1 MEIITLAEYKVF
13 ASISSPNQDAQLTPT
28 ITFVNELVSSYLG
41 YITDTYETFEEAA
54 SIVLLPSSQAVTS
67 ITGDLYIDGVLVED
81 VTIPDFMQIGYKVIF
96 GTPVTGK
103 LLFTVSNKTTNP
115 AIKEACN
122 LLVKYYLK
130 EEYKPN
136 IQSGQEQ
143 VESSE
148 PKGLPIYI
156 KNILDLY
163 RES

>member
-13 ASISSPNQDAQLTPT
+13 ASISSPNQDAQLTPLVN
-28 ITFVNELVSSYLG
+28 FVNEFVSDYLG
-41 YITDTYETFEEAA
+41 VSESVVEYLDNSSTL
-54 SIVLLPSSQAVTS
+54 LLPSSQLVAS
-67 ITGDLYIDGVLVED
+67 IVGDIYTNGILVPNSII
-81 VTIPDFMQIGYKVIF
+81 TDFMQLGFKVVFAAPI
-96 GTPVTGK
+96 TGK
-103 LLFTVSNKTTNP
+103 VTITLSNSIGNP
-115 AIKEACN
+115 AVKEACF

-143 VESSE
+143 VQASE

>member
-13 ASISSPNQDAQLTPT
+13 ASISSPNQDAQLTPLVN
-28 ITFVNELVSSYLG
+28 FVNQFVSDYLG
-41 YITDTYETFEEAA
+41 VSESVVEYVDNSNTL
-54 SIVLLPSSQAVTS
+54 LLPSSQLVAS
-67 ITGDLYIDGVLVED
+67 IVGDIYTNGILVPNSII
-81 VTIPDFMQIGYKVIF
+81 TDFMQLGFKVVF
-96 GTPVTGK
+96 TTPITGK
-103 LLFTVSNKTTNP
+103 VTITLSNNIGNP
-115 AIKEACN
+115 AVKEACF

-143 VESSE
+143 VQTSE
-148 PKGLPIYI
+148 PKALPIYI

>member
-13 ASISSPNQDAQLTPT
+13 ASISSPNQDAQLTPLVN
-28 ITFVNELVSSYLG
+28 FVNQFVSDYLG
-41 YITDTYETFEEAA
+41 VSESVVEYVDNSNTL
-54 SIVLLPSSQAVTS
+54 LLPSSQLVAS
-67 ITGDLYIDGVLVED
+67 IVGDIYTNGILVPNSII
-81 VTIPDFMQIGYKVIF
+81 TDFMQLGFKVVFAAPI
-96 GTPVTGK
+96 TGK
-103 LLFTVSNKTTNP
+103 VTITLSNSIGNP
-115 AIKEACN
+115 AVKEACF

-143 VESSE
+143 VQASE
-148 PKGLPIYI
+148 PKGIPIYI

>member
-13 ASISSPNQDAQLTPT
+13 ASISSPNQDAQLTPLVN
-28 ITFVNELVSSYLG
+28 FVNQFVSDYLG
-41 YITDTYETFEEAA
+41 VSESVVEYVDNSNTL
-54 SIVLLPSSQAVTS
+54 LLPSSQLVASIVGDIYTNGILVPNS
-67 ITGDLYIDGVLVED
+67 IITDFTQLGFKLVFTTPITGK
-81 VTIPDFMQIGYKVIF
+81 VTITLSNNIG
-96 GTPVTGK
+96 
-103 LLFTVSNKTTNP
+103 NP
-115 AIKEACN
+115 AVKEACF

-143 VESSE
+143 VQTSE

>member
-13 ASISSPNQDAQLTPT
+13 ASISSPNQDAQLTPLVN
-28 ITFVNELVSSYLG
+28 FVNQFVSDYLG
-41 YITDTYETFEEAA
+41 VSESVVVYVDNSNTL
-54 SIVLLPSSQAVTS
+54 LLPSSQLVAS
-67 ITGDLYIDGVLVED
+67 IVGDIYTNGILVPNSII
-81 VTIPDFMQIGYKVIF
+81 TDFMQLGFKVVF
-96 GTPVTGK
+96 ATPITGK
-103 LLFTVSNKTTNP
+103 VTITLSNSVGNP
-115 AIKEACN
+115 AVKEACF

-143 VESSE
+143 VQASE

>member
-13 ASISSPNQDAQLTPT
+13 ASISSPNQDAQLTPLVNFANQ
-28 ITFVNELVSSYLG
+28 FVSDYLG
-41 YITDTYETFEEAA
+41 VSESVVEYVDNSNTL
-54 SIVLLPSSQAVTS
+54 LLPSSQLVAS
-67 ITGDLYIDGVLVED
+67 IVGDIYTNGILVPNSII
-81 VTIPDFMQIGYKVIF
+81 TDFMQLGFKVVF
-96 GTPVTGK
+96 ATPITGK
-103 LLFTVSNKTTNP
+103 VTITLSNSIGNP
-115 AIKEACN
+115 AVKEACF

-143 VESSE
+143 VQASE

>member
-13 ASISSPNQDAQLTPT
+13 ASISSPNQDAQLTPLVN
-28 ITFVNELVSSYLG
+28 FVNQFVSDYLG
-41 YITDTYETFEEAA
+41 VSESVVEYVDNSNTL
-54 SIVLLPSSQAVTS
+54 LLPSSQLVAS
-67 ITGDLYIDGVLVED
+67 IVGDIYTNGILVPNS
-81 VTIPDFMQIGYKVIF
+81 TITDFMQLGFKVVF
-96 GTPVTGK
+96 ATPITGK
-103 LLFTVSNKTTNP
+103 VTITLSNSIGNP
-115 AIKEACN
+115 AVKEACF

-143 VESSE
+143 VQASE

>member
-13 ASISSPNQDAQLTPT
+13 ASISSPNQDAQLTPLVN
-28 ITFVNELVSSYLG
+28 FVNEFVSDYLG
-41 YITDTYETFEEAA
+41 VSESVVEYLDNSNTL
-54 SIVLLPSSQAVTS
+54 LLPSSQLVAS
-67 ITGDLYIDGVLVED
+67 IVGDIYTNGILVPNSII
-81 VTIPDFMQIGYKVIF
+81 TDFMQLGFKVVFATPITGKVII
-96 GTPVTGK
+96 T
-103 LLFTVSNKTTNP
+103 LSNSVGNP
-115 AIKEACN
+115 AIKEACF

-143 VESSE
+143 VQASE

>member
-13 ASISSPNQDAQLTPT
+13 ASISSPNQDAQLTPLVN
-28 ITFVNELVSSYLG
+28 FVNQFVSDYLG
-41 YITDTYETFEEAA
+41 VSESVVEYLDNSSTL
-54 SIVLLPSSQAVTS
+54 LLPSSQLVAS
-67 ITGDLYIDGVLVED
+67 IVGDIYTNGILVPNS
-81 VTIPDFMQIGYKVIF
+81 TITDFMQLGFKVVF
-96 GTPVTGK
+96 ATPITGK
-103 LLFTVSNKTTNP
+103 VTITLSNSISNP
-115 AIKEACN
+115 AVKEACF

-143 VESSE
+143 VQASE

>member
-13 ASISSPNQDAQLTPT
+13 ASISSPNQDAQLTPVVN
-28 ITFVNELVSSYLG
+28 FVNKFVSDYLG
-41 YITDTYETFEEAA
+41 VSESVVEYVDNSNTL
-54 SIVLLPSSQAVTS
+54 LLPSSQLVAS
-67 ITGDLYIDGVLVED
+67 IVGDIYTNGILVPNSII
-81 VTIPDFMQIGYKVIF
+81 TDFMQLGFKVVF
-96 GTPVTGK
+96 TTPITGK
-103 LLFTVSNKTTNP
+103 VTITLSNNIGNP
-115 AIKEACN
+115 AVKEACF

-143 VESSE
+143 VQASE

>member
-13 ASISSPNQDAQLTPT
+13 ASISSPNQDAQLTP
-28 ITFVNELVSSYLG
+28 IVNFVNQFVSDYLG
-41 YITDTYETFEEAA
+41 VSESVVEYVDNSNTL
-54 SIVLLPSSQAVTS
+54 LLPSSQLVAS
-67 ITGDLYIDGVLVED
+67 IVGDIYTNGILVPNSII
-81 VTIPDFMQIGYKVIF
+81 TDFMQLGFKVVF
-96 GTPVTGK
+96 ATPTTGK
-103 LLFTVSNKTTNP
+103 VTITLSNSIGNP
-115 AIKEACN
+115 AVKEACF

-143 VESSE
+143 VQASES
-148 PKGLPIYI
+148 KGLPIYI

>member
-13 ASISSPNQDAQLTPT
+13 ASISSPNQDAQLTPLVN
-28 ITFVNELVSSYLG
+28 FVNQFVSDYLG
-41 YITDTYETFEEAA
+41 VSESVVEYLDNSSTL
-54 SIVLLPSSQAVTS
+54 LLPSSQLVAS
-67 ITGDLYIDGVLVED
+67 IVGDIYTNGILVLNS
-81 VTIPDFMQIGYKVIF
+81 TITDFMQLGFKVVF
-96 GTPVTGK
+96 ATPITGK
-103 LLFTVSNKTTNP
+103 VTITLSNSIGNP
-115 AIKEACN
+115 AVKEACF

-143 VESSE
+143 VQASE

>member
-13 ASISSPNQDAQLTPT
+13 ASISSPNQDAQLTPLVN
-28 ITFVNELVSSYLG
+28 FVNQFVSDYLG
-41 YITDTYETFEEAA
+41 VSESVVEYLDNSSTL
-54 SIVLLPSSQAVTS
+54 LLPSSQLVAS
-67 ITGDLYIDGVLVED
+67 IVGDIYTNGILVPNSII
-81 VTIPDFMQIGYKVIF
+81 TDFMQLGFKVVF
-96 GTPVTGK
+96 ATPITGK
-103 LLFTVSNKTTNP
+103 VTITLSNSISNP
-115 AIKEACN
+115 AVKEACF

-143 VESSE
+143 VQASE

>member
-1 MEIITLAEYKVF
+1 VASIVGDIYTNGILVPNSIITDFMQLGFKVVFATPITGKVIITL
-13 ASISSPNQDAQLTPT
+13 
-28 ITFVNELVSSYLG
+28 
-41 YITDTYETFEEAA
+41 
-54 SIVLLPSSQAVTS
+54 
-67 ITGDLYIDGVLVED
+67 
-81 VTIPDFMQIGYKVIF
+81 
-96 GTPVTGK
+96 
-103 LLFTVSNKTTNP
+103 SNSVGNP
-115 AIKEACN
+115 AIKEACF

-143 VESSE
+143 VQASE

>member
-13 ASISSPNQDAQLTPT
+13 ASISSPNQDAQLTPLVN
-28 ITFVNELVSSYLG
+28 FVNQFVSDYLG
-41 YITDTYETFEEAA
+41 VSESVVEYVDNSNTL
-54 SIVLLPSSQAVTS
+54 LLPSSQLVAS
-67 ITGDLYIDGVLVED
+67 IVGDIYTNGILVPNSII
-81 VTIPDFMQIGYKVIF
+81 TDFMQLGFKVVF
-96 GTPVTGK
+96 ATPITGK
-103 LLFTVSNKTTNP
+103 VTITLSNSIGNP
-115 AIKEACN
+115 AVKEACF

-143 VESSE
+143 VQASE

>member
-1 MEIITLAEYKVF
+1 MVFATPITGKVIITL
-13 ASISSPNQDAQLTPT
+13 
-28 ITFVNELVSSYLG
+28 
-41 YITDTYETFEEAA
+41 
-54 SIVLLPSSQAVTS
+54 
-67 ITGDLYIDGVLVED
+67 
-81 VTIPDFMQIGYKVIF
+81 
-96 GTPVTGK
+96 
-103 LLFTVSNKTTNP
+103 SNSVGNP
-115 AIKEACN
+115 AIKEACF

-143 VESSE
+143 VQASE

>member
-1 MEIITLAEYKVF
+1 MEIITLAEYKIF
-13 ASISSPNQDAQLTPT
+13 ASISSPNQDAQLTPLVN
-28 ITFVNELVSSYLG
+28 FVNQFVSDYLG
-41 YITDTYETFEEAA
+41 VSESVVEYLDNSSTL
-54 SIVLLPSSQAVTS
+54 LLPSSQLVAS
-67 ITGDLYIDGVLVED
+67 IVGDIYTNGILVPNSII
-81 VTIPDFMQIGYKVIF
+81 TDFMQLGFKVVF
-96 GTPVTGK
+96 ATPITGK
-103 LLFTVSNKTTNP
+103 VTITLSNSIGNP
-115 AIKEACN
+115 AVKEACF

-143 VESSE
+143 VQASE

>member
-13 ASISSPNQDAQLTPT
+13 ASISSPNQDAQLTPLVN
-28 ITFVNELVSSYLG
+28 FVNQFVSDYLG
-41 YITDTYETFEEAA
+41 VSESVVEYLDNSSTL
-54 SIVLLPSSQAVTS
+54 LLPSSQLVAGIVGDIYTNGILVPNS
-67 ITGDLYIDGVLVED
+67 TIT
-81 VTIPDFMQIGYKVIF
+81 DFMQLGFKVVF
-96 GTPVTGK
+96 ATPITGK
-103 LLFTVSNKTTNP
+103 VTITLSNSIGNP
-115 AIKEACN
+115 AVKEACF

-143 VESSE
+143 VQSSE

>member
-13 ASISSPNQDAQLTPT
+13 ASISSPNQDAQLTPLVN
-28 ITFVNELVSSYLG
+28 FVNQFVSDYLG
-41 YITDTYETFEEAA
+41 VSESVVEYVDNSNTL
-54 SIVLLPSSQAVTS
+54 LLPSSQLVAS
-67 ITGDLYIDGVLVED
+67 IVGDIYTNGILVPNSII
-81 VTIPDFMQIGYKVIF
+81 TDFMQLGFKVVF
-96 GTPVTGK
+96 TTPITGK
-103 LLFTVSNKTTNP
+103 VTITLSNNIGNP
-115 AIKEACN
+115 AVKEACF

-143 VESSE
+143 VQASE

>member
-1 MEIITLAEYKVF
+1 MEIITLAEYKIF
-13 ASISSPNQDAQLTPT
+13 ASISSPNQDAQLTQLVN
-28 ITFVNELVSSYLG
+28 FVNQFVSDYLG
-41 YITDTYETFEEAA
+41 VSESVVEYLDNSSTL
-54 SIVLLPSSQAVTS
+54 LLPSSQLVAS
-67 ITGDLYIDGVLVED
+67 IVGDIYTNGILVPNS
-81 VTIPDFMQIGYKVIF
+81 TITDFMQLGFKVVF
-96 GTPVTGK
+96 ATPITGK
-103 LLFTVSNKTTNP
+103 VTITLSNSIGNP
-115 AIKEACN
+115 AVKEACF

-143 VESSE
+143 VQASE